1 MINEIKNIEIEMKKI
16 LNIIVILFFG
26 LTFAAC
32 GAAAFTGGFQGYLG
46 IVGIALLFGTVFIAM
61 FYSIGNI

>member
-16 LNIIVILFFG
+16 FNLIVILFFG

-32 GAAAFTGGFQGYLG
+32 GDDDEMSNSPL
-46 IVGIALLFGTVFIAM
+46 IGTWTK
-61 FYSIGNI
+61 

>member
-26 LTFAAC
+26 LTFADGSGQRVPLVAHE
-32 GAAAFTGGFQGYLG
+32 
-46 IVGIALLFGTVFIAM
+46 
-61 FYSIGNI
+61 